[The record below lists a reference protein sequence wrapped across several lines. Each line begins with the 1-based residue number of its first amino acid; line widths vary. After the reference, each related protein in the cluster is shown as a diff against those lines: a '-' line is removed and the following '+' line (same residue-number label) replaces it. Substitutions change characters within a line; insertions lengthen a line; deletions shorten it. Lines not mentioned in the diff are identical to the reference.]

1 VLQLISHA
9 QSINPSHIRTTGING
24 VFRAEKHESTGT
36 KALAREAMSDAETEY
51 RMFASECYGKEA
63 SKAFNN
69 GQGNGMK
76 DDRDM
81 EPRKALDMLRHKI
94 AGTLVS

>member
-1 VLQLISHA
+1 MLQLISHA